1 MCVFIVLTVLVVPDG
16 SCFCPFFLFSVL
28 FQVATN
34 YAIMSGLRQPGAHRS
49 CEARCRAAAVC
60 CDVCWSIEQ
69 QMTGRKKAV
78 NATTKTQLNFGL
90 LLRILECCC
99 LAFHRAID
107 FFTLYYYECYARRH
121 RTKFSASKSSK
132 SRKRADASTTVGT
145 QTFGRLH

>member
-1 MCVFIVLTVLVVPDG
+1 MC
-16 SCFCPFFLFSVL
+16 
-28 FQVATN
+28 
-34 YAIMSGLRQPGAHRS
+34 Y
-49 CEARCRAAAVC
+49 
-60 CDVCWSIEQ
+60 DVYWSMEQ

-107 FFTLYYYECYARRH
+107 FFALCYYECYARRR

-132 SRKRADASTTVGT
+132 SRKHADGLTTVGT
-145 QTFGRLH
+145 QTFGRLHQNLPLAGKSEKGPQRQSRSSGAYCYSRWRERVIKLMFGLMIV